1 MRRNSCPLRQR
12 ADTNA
17 MTGDREPGATDPDGE
32 RATHKLRAVELVVG
46 DEPPPAV
53 RLVREFKGLTVADLL
68 RDELAARLPGQ
79 VRSALRHVE
88 RGDFEAAER
97 ALPGEFA
104 PVLRGPGHFRRERRL
119 WFAIVGLA
127 VVQNP
132 RTLAVPRALFAS

>member
-1 MRRNSCPLRQR
+1 M
-12 ADTNA
+12 
-17 MTGDREPGATDPDGE
+17 
-32 RATHKLRAVELVVG
+32 HKLRAVDAVAG

-79 VRSALRHVE
+79 VRSALRHIE
-88 RGDFEAAER
+88 RADFAAAER

-119 WFAIVGLA
+119 WFAFVGLA
-127 VVQNP
+127 AVLTAMVIAAW
-132 RTLAVPRALFAS
+132 LAR